1 MNSRLSSAI
10 TIALSAAMFTAC
22 NNSDSSYELIEDT
35 TVSNVSITSF
45 SLGANERIVENL
57 DSVFFTVDLTN
68 GRIFNADSLPV
79 GTVLSNAVVVLDH
92 PTVSQLELI
101 FRNADGETTT
111 VDYLKASTDSVY
123 FGNGTVTLRIVS
135 ASGNVMREYAVDV
148 NVHKVKPDSLYWDTE
163 PSYSMFPFQY
173 TPTQQKTVRFK
184 DEYITLTGDGT
195 SYSMSFMFILDEG
208 YTRYNT
214 ASLPENT
221 DVSSFTSTGDALYV
235 LADGILYKST
245 DAKTWTSTGC
255 EMTHIYGSYLT
266 DVLGVNKKDD
276 NTYEH
281 VTYPASVAKAVP
293 ASCPVGGT
301 SDVILYESE
310 WSVKPMLLFT
320 GGHTADGTVTGATWA
335 YDGTEWAQISVQSLP
350 ALENMAI
357 VPYQTMTIN
366 NQWQSTFYPVLLAF
380 GGRTPEGEIDP
391 TVYLSYDRG
400 VHWTKA
406 PQYMQFSSVFKPM
419 TGYQVLAETSELGG
433 ISSRAVKPITF
444 WECPFLYILGGYDA
458 SGKLNEDIW
467 RGALNAFR
475 IKPIQ

>member
-10 TIALSAAMFTAC
+10 TIALSAAMFSAC

-35 TVSNVSITSF
+35 TVSNVSLTSF
-45 SLGANERIVENL
+45 SLAANEKIVANL
-57 DSVFFTVDLTN
+57 DSVFFTVDLAN

-79 GTVLSNAVVVLDH
+79 GTVLGNALVTLEH

-101 FRNADGETTT
+101 FRNAEGETKT
-111 VDYLKASTDSVY
+111 VDYLKESTDSVY

-148 NVHKVKPDSLYWDTE
+148 NVHKVKPDSLYWDNAPATVN
-163 PSYSMFPFQY
+163 PLFSF
-173 TPTQQKTVRFK
+173 TPTVQKTVKFK
-184 DEYITLTGDGT
+184 DKYLTLAGNGT
-195 SYSMSFMFILDEG
+195 SFAMGHIESMEEG
-208 YTRYNT
+208 WSKYDT
-214 ASLPENT
+214 ATLPEKA
-221 DVSSFTSTGDALYV
+221 DVGSFTSTGDALYLLAGGV
-235 LADGILYKST
+235 LYEST
-245 DAKTWTSTGC
+245 DAINWTSTQC
-255 EMTHIYGSYLT
+255 EMTYIYGAYLT
-266 DVLGVNKKDD
+266 QVLGVNKKSD

-301 SDVILYESE
+301 SNVLLFESE
-310 WSVKPMLLFT
+310 WSVKPMLMFT

-335 YDGTEWAQISVQSLP
+335 FDGNEWAQISVQSLP

-366 NQWQSTFYPVLLAF
+366 NQWEASYYPVLLAM
-380 GGRTPEGEIDP
+380 GGKSNGGTIDK
-391 TVYLSYDRG
+391 TVYLSFDRG
-400 VHWTKA
+400 VHWATA
-406 PQYMQFSSVFKPM
+406 PQFMQFPTDFKAL
-419 TGYQVLAETSELGG
+419 TGFQIIEETSLLGNVN
-433 ISSRAVKPITF
+433 SRAVTAITS
-444 WECPFLYILGGYDA
+444 WECPFLYIMGGYSA
-458 SGKLNEDIW
+458 AGRLNEDVW